1 MSDQDPEPSPP
12 ATETTPSA
20 PALGTEAQTQQKST
34 ESSSPPP
41 PPPQPP
47 FEPLFTLLTN
57 STTGATIHP
66 HVQYL
71 FSDDDD
77 TSILSSVNTDDPDH
91 RTVVV
96 DLAPTEQNTW
106 SVQYASSL
114 SPDFAI
120 TSSQLAIQQNDGDTS
135 TMLRLEGVERESL
148 DASGGSRPG
157 SLPSSGSGALGRDVV
172 ELADEFKRRMGVLK
186 KVVGESERRRG
197 IVERQT
203 GGQVEG
209 EDESP
214 GEKESAVQA
223 VVFEDE
229 YPG

>member
-12 ATETTPSA
+12 AAADIIPSA
-20 PALGTEAQTQQKST
+20 PLPDSETQAPQTPQQAT
-34 ESSSPPP
+34 ESTA
-41 PPPQPP
+41 PQPP

-66 HVQYL
+66 QVQYL
-71 FSDDDD
+71 FSDDD
-77 TSILSSVNTDDPDH
+77 TSILSSANDDPDH

-96 DLAPTEQNTW
+96 DLASTEQNTW

-120 TSSQLAIQQNDGDTS
+120 TSSQLATQQNDGDTS
-135 TMLRLEGVERESL
+135 TMLRLEGVERETL
-148 DASGGSRPG
+148 DTSGGSRPG
-157 SLPSSGSGALGRDVV
+157 SLPSSGSGALGRDAV

-197 IVERQT
+197 IVERQA
-203 GGQVEG
+203 GGKVE
-209 EDESP
+209 EESESP
-214 GEKESAVQA
+214 GEKESAVQGA
-223 VVFEDE
+223 VFEDE